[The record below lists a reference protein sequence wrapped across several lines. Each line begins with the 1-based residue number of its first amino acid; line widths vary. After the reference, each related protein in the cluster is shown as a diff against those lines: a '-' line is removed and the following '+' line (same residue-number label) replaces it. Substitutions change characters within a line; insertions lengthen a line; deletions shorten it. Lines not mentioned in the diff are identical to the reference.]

1 MYFKL
6 VQREWTTYER
16 NVQGTDDCLQ
26 DGDCT
31 EQLTRT
37 FEVLVFFKMSIQDT
51 NKPVKDTPF
60 PSVTICTEGINMDAI
75 IEVTEHLILNTEKP
89 PYYYYPRL
97 WLKTSTFGWRQWRKC
112 QLVTMATPL
121 IFTSIKINENNILS
135 DKSITIHLGRMSSC
149 FCRILLVSVR
159 VMT

>member
-75 IEVTEHLILNTEKP
+75 IEVTEHLILNTEEQ

-97 WLKTSTFGWRQWRKC
+97 
-112 QLVTMATPL
+112 
-121 IFTSIKINENNILS
+121 
-135 DKSITIHLGRMSSC
+135 
-149 FCRILLVSVR
+149 
-159 VMT
+159 